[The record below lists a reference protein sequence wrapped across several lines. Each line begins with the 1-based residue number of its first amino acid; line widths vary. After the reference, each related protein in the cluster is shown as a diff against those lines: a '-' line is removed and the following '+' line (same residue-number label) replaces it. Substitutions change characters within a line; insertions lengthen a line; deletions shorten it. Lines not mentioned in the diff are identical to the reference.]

1 MQLKFSNVRTVCLM
15 LSLVAACGDNLAGPD
30 ARGGGGGGGGG
41 DDSGGGSGSDAS
53 NPTTPTVQSVTPAS
67 GATVVPINTGVMAT
81 FSEPMDRGTLTG
93 ASYQLK
99 FGAGGTAVTGTVIST
114 TTTATFWPS
123 AQLAPGIEYT
133 ATVSVAAKSAAQVAL
148 AAPYSWKFTTG
159 ATVAPGAPVNLGTAG
174 NFVLL
179 AKSGITTVPTSAITG
194 NLGISPI
201 AATAFVGF
209 GPTADS
215 TNVFSTS
222 PQVTGRMYAANY
234 APPTPSNMTTAV
246 SDMETAFVDAA
257 GRAPDVINLGAGMI
271 GSQTLAP
278 GVYKWGTGLLIPTSI
293 TLSGSAT
300 DVWIFQIAGNLTIAT
315 TVNMVLG
322 GNAKAKN
329 IFWQVSGEMTAGT
342 GAHLEGIFLT
352 STASTLDTTASLN
365 GRLLAQ
371 TAIIVRRSMIVQPAN

>member
-1 MQLKFSNVRTVCLM
+1 M

-30 ARGGGGGGGGG
+30 ARGGGGG

-53 NPTTPTVQSVTPAS
+53 NPTTPTVLSVTPAS
-67 GATVVPINTGVMAT
+67 AATLVPLNSSAMVT
-81 FSEPMDRGTLTG
+81 FSEAMDRSTLIGANYTLT
-93 ASYQLK
+93 
-99 FGAGGTAVTGTVIST
+99 FGTPGTAVTGTVIATS
-114 TTTATFWPS
+114 TTATFWPS
-123 AQLAPGIEYT
+123 TQLAPGVEYT
-133 ATVSVAAKSAAQVAL
+133 AALTVAAKSAAGVAL

-159 ATVAPGAPVNLGTAG
+159 TTVAPGLPVNLGTAG

-209 GPTADS
+209 GQTADS
-215 TNVFSTS
+215 TNVFSTA

-234 APPTPSNMTTAV
+234 APPTPSNLTTAV

-257 GRAPDVINLGAGMI
+257 GRAPDVTGLGAGTI
-271 GSQTLAP
+271 GSITLAP

-293 TLSGSAT
+293 TLTGSAT
-300 DVWIFQIAGNLTIAT
+300 DVWIFQVAGNLTIAT
-315 TVNMVLG
+315 AVNMTLG
-322 GNAKAKN
+322 GNAMAKN
-329 IFWQVSGEMTAGT
+329 IFWQVAGQMTAGT
-342 GAHLEGIFLT
+342 SAHLQGIFLT
-352 STASTLDTTASLN
+352 STASTLDTGAGLD

-371 TAIIVRRSMIVQPAN
+371 TAIIVRGSTIVQPAN

>member
-1 MQLKFSNVRTVCLM
+1 MQIKFSNVRTVCLL
-15 LSLVAACGDNLAGPD
+15 LSLVTGCGDNLAGPD
-30 ARGGGGGGGGG
+30 ARGGGG
-41 DDSGGGSGSDAS
+41 DSGGGSGSDAS
-53 NPTTPTVQSVTPAS
+53 NPTTPTVQSVTPTS
-67 GATVVPINTGVMAT
+67 GATMVPLNTSAMVT
-81 FSEPMDRGTLTG
+81 FSEPMDRTTLTG
-93 ASYQLK
+93 ASYKLTT
-99 FGAGGTAVTGTVIST
+99 GAGTDVTGTVIST
-114 TTTATFWPS
+114 STTATFWPS
-123 AQLAPGIEYT
+123 AQLAPNAEYT
-133 ATVSVAAKSAAQVAL
+133 ATVSVAAKSSAQVAL

-159 ATVAPGAPVNLGTAG
+159 TTLAPGLPVNLGTAG

-209 GPTADS
+209 SQTADS
-215 TNVFSTS
+215 TNVFATS

-234 APPTPSNMTTAV
+234 APPTPSNLTTAV

-257 GRAPDVINLGAGMI
+257 GRAPNVTGLGAGTI
-271 GSQTLAP
+271 GSISLAP

-293 TLSGSAT
+293 TLDGTAT
-300 DVWIFQIAGNLTIAT
+300 DVWIFQVAGNLTIAT
-315 TVNMVLG
+315 SVNMVLG

-329 IFWQVSGEMTAGT
+329 IFWQVGGEMTAGT

-352 STASTLDTTASLN
+352 STGSTLDTGASLN

-371 TAIIVRRSMIVQPAN
+371 TAIIVRGSMIVQPAN